1 MEAILNQ
8 LLGGWRIRTLRDY
21 PEFPEPEETAETYAG
36 NAEIKARSAA
46 ERIPELCIADDAGL
60 EIDALGGAPG
70 VHSKRFEGA
79 DRPFAE
85 KIGIIL
91 ERIKGA
97 QERSARFRCCVA
109 IAKMDSPTRI
119 FEAVKEGRIAAA
131 PRGERGFGYDPIFIT
146 EDDMTYAQMEPSHK
160 NEISHRAIVLSQ
172 VAHALSAENIN

>member
-91 ERIKGA
+91 ERMKGA

-109 IAKMDSPTRI
+109 IAKTDSPTRI
-119 FEAVKEGRIAAA
+119 FEAVKEGRIAEA
-131 PRGERGFGYDPIFIT
+131 PRGERGFGYDPIFIA

-160 NEISHRAIVLSQ
+160 NEISHRAIVLRQ
-172 VAHALSAENIN
+172 AAHALSAENIT